1 MMKTNDRQRLGYKYE
16 VNLSRKNILF
26 NHQNVCMPT
35 KIFVSLWSAKSS
47 LEAGSQLAGQP
58 SDKRGDR
65 SKAAQ
70 RRIEVG
76 QRNKQKGGEGRIEV
90 GHRNKQKG
98 GEGRNHDLPPH
109 RL

>member
-1 MMKTNDRQRLGYKYE
+1 MMKTNDRQRLGYNYE

-26 NHQNVCMPT
+26 DHQNVCMPT

-47 LEAGSQLAGQP
+47 LKTGYQLAGQP
-58 SDKRGDR
+58 SDERGDR
-65 SKAAQ
+65 SEAAQ

-76 QRNKQKGGEGRIEV
+76 QRNKQKG
-90 GHRNKQKG
+90 
-98 GEGRNHDLPPH
+98 EGRNHDLPPH